1 VNRFK
6 AIIAMGAAVGLAAA
20 LGAGG
25 CGSHGKPAKPWGKS
39 VRISIQPVYTLPMM
53 NQKYR
58 DLAARLEEKT
68 GYRIEMVSSLSYTN
82 YLSTLE
88 GARVDA
94 GFMNPLTYVITRK
107 TRGAYPLAKAVDGR
121 SLEDRY
127 RGIILVRGD
136 SGIETCE
143 ELRGRTIA
151 IASRRA
157 CGGYLTA
164 RAKCVEMGMDPE
176 RDAFMIMA
184 PTQDEALRQVYE
196 KRAAA
201 AFVREDILAS
211 MRERVDVYALRVL
224 AYTDYIPTWCFAAF
238 RDTDP
243 EVARKLREALLGLDR
258 TDAEDAEALA
268 KAGLAGFVPAE
279 DSDYDVVRRMAD
291 RVQVP
296 H

>member
-6 AIIAMGAAVGLAAA
+6 ATIAMAAAVGLAAA
-20 LGAGG
+20 LGVAG
-25 CGSHGKPAKPWGKS
+25 CGSHGKPGKPWGKT
-39 VRISIQPVYTLPMM
+39 VRISIQPVYSLPMM

-58 DLAARLEEKT
+58 DLANRLEEKT

-94 GFMNPLTYVITRK
+94 GFMNPLTYVITHK
-107 TRGAYPLAKAVDGR
+107 TRGAYPLAKALDGR
-121 SLEDRY
+121 SLEARY
-127 RGIILVRGD
+127 RGIILVRAD
-136 SGIETCE
+136 SGIQTCDD
-143 ELRGRTIA
+143 LRRRTIA

-157 CGGYLTA
+157 CCGYLTA

-176 RDAFMIMA
+176 RHSFMIMA
-184 PTQDEALRQVYE
+184 PTQDEALRQVYD
-196 KRAAA
+196 KRASA

-238 RDTDP
+238 HDTDP

-258 TDAEDAEALA
+258 TDAEDGEALA
-268 KAGLAGFVPAE
+268 EAGLAGFVPAE
-279 DSDYDVVRRMAD
+279 DGDYDMVRRMAD

-296 H
+296 Y